1 MASRAN
7 WRADELSFP
16 VLCLS
21 RDTSIAVAE
30 SSERLQ
36 RCNALAFFK
45 SRYFDDLIIFD
56 SNGAQYRVVKVA
68 AAKPLTGIKKWLIR
82 ALNRHLFVQLTLEQE
97 RAPSLAT
104 PKEHVLMWL
113 KKDPDFWEESRPIAE
128 WERIVKAAP
137 DVAGLIKLFAGNNR
151 GSA

>member
-1 MASRAN
+1 MANRTN
-7 WRADELSFP
+7 WRVDQLSFP

-30 SSERLQ
+30 KSERLQ

-45 SRYFDDLIIFD
+45 TRYFDDLIIFD

-68 AAKPLTGIKKWLIR
+68 AAKPLTGVRKWLIR
-82 ALNRHLFVQLTLEQE
+82 ALNLHLFVQLTLEQE

-104 PKEHVLMWL
+104 AKEHVLLWL

-128 WERIVKAAP
+128 WERVVKAAP
-137 DVAGLIKLFAGNNR
+137 DMPRLIRLFA
-151 GSA
+151 